1 MPYSNRH
8 TLLVCEYWCS
18 QVQRGYKE
26 IMPTVWDQ
34 RYAQRV
40 QRIQGSAIRELLKV
54 TEIPGAISLAGG
66 LPAGEIFPLEE
77 ISAVTQRILTTQ
89 GQQALQ
95 YGTTEGYTP
104 LRELL
109 AERLTAEGVQV
120 SLDNILITSGSQQGL
135 DLLGKLFVN
144 PGDPLL
150 VESPTY
156 MGALQ
161 AFNPYEPVYVSVRSD
176 SEGIVTDELEVA
188 LKRHPRCMYVLPSFQ
203 NPSGVTF
210 TLERRRQLIELAGRY
225 EVPIIEDD
233 PYSQLR
239 FEGESLPSL
248 LSLEHA
254 RQRQNGQ
261 QDPFYQ
267 GNVILLNTFSKVLT
281 PGLRVAWIVAPAE
294 VISKLTLAKQG
305 TDLHTATFN
314 QMIAYEMARDG
325 FLEKHVP
332 VIRKLY
338 RERRDAMLAALEEY
352 FPDTVSWTHPQGGL
366 FLWVTVPE
374 GIDTA
379 QLLSDALEY
388 RIAFVPGAAFHANG
402 GGTNTMRL
410 SFSNVNPE
418 QIEEGIRRLGK
429 LLHTRMLRA

>member
-1 MPYSNRH
+1 MP
-8 TLLVCEYWCS
+8 
-18 QVQRGYKE
+18 
-26 IMPTVWDQ
+26 IVWEQ

-66 LPAGEIFPLEE
+66 LPAGELFPLEQ
-77 ISAVTQRILTTQ
+77 IAAVTQRILTQQ

-95 YGTTEGYTP
+95 YGPTEGYTP

-109 AERLTAEGVQV
+109 AQRLTQEGITT

-135 DLLGKLFVN
+135 DLLGKLLVN
-144 PGDPLL
+144 PGAPLL

-161 AFNPYEPVYVSVRSD
+161 AFNPYEPEYIAIRSD
-176 SEGIVTDELEVA
+176 NEGIVIDELEPA
-188 LKRHPRCMYVLPSFQ
+188 LQRNPRCMYVLPSFQ

-210 TLERRRQLIELAGRY
+210 TLERRQQLIELAGRY

-239 FEGESLPSL
+239 YEGEPLPSL

-254 RQRQNGQ
+254 RQQRNGQ
-261 QDPFYQ
+261 GDQPYQ
-267 GNVILLNTFSKVLT
+267 GNVILLNTFSKMLV
-281 PGLRVAWIVAPAE
+281 PGLRIAWIVAPAE
-294 VISKLTLAKQG
+294 VIRKLTLIKQG
-305 TDLHTATFN
+305 VDLHTAGLN
-314 QMIAYEMARDG
+314 QMIAYELTRAG
-325 FLEKHVP
+325 FLEEHLP
-332 VIRKLY
+332 AIRKLY
-338 RERRDAMLAALEEY
+338 HERRDAMLAALTEY
-352 FPDTVSWTHPQGGL
+352 FPDNVSWTRPQGGL

-374 GIDTA
+374 NIDTA
-379 QLLSDALEY
+379 LLLKDALEY

-402 GGTNTMRL
+402 SGANTMRL
-410 SFSNVNPE
+410 NFSNVNAE

-429 LLHTRMLRA
+429 LLHTRMLRS

>member
-1 MPYSNRH
+1 
-8 TLLVCEYWCS
+8 
-18 QVQRGYKE
+18 
-26 IMPTVWDQ
+26 MPTVWDQ

-54 TEIPGAISLAGG
+54 TEMPGAISLAGG
-66 LPAGEIFPLEE
+66 LPAGEIFPLEQ
-77 ISAVTQRILTTQ
+77 ISEVTQRILATQ

-95 YGTTEGYTP
+95 YGPTEGYTP

-109 AERLTAEGVQV
+109 AERLSAEGVRV
-120 SLDNILITSGSQQGL
+120 SRDNIVIISGSQQGL

-161 AFNPYEPVYVSVRSD
+161 AFNPYEPQYIAVRSD
-176 SEGIVTDELEVA
+176 EQGIVTAELESA
-188 LKRHPRCMYVLPSFQ
+188 LQRHPTCMYVLPSFQ
-203 NPSGVTF
+203 NPSGITF
-210 TLERRRQLIELAGRY
+210 TLERRLRLIELAGRY
-225 EVPIIEDD
+225 NVPILEDD

-248 LSLEHA
+248 LALEHA
-254 RQRQNGQ
+254 RQQQAGQ
-261 QDPFYQ
+261 EDPFYQ

-294 VISKLTLAKQG
+294 VCRKLTLAKQG

-314 QMIAYEMARDG
+314 QMIAYELMREG
-325 FLEKHVP
+325 FLEQHVP
-332 VIRKLY
+332 VIRALY
-338 RERRDAMLAALEEY
+338 RERRDAMLAALAEY
-352 FPDTVSWTHPQGGL
+352 FPDTVHWTHPEGGL

-402 GGTNTMRL
+402 GGANTMRL
-410 SFSNVNPE
+410 SFSNVNQE

-429 LLHTRMLRA
+429 LLHKHMLKA

>member
-1 MPYSNRH
+1 
-8 TLLVCEYWCS
+8 
-18 QVQRGYKE
+18 
-26 IMPTVWDQ
+26 MPTVWDQ

-66 LPAGEIFPLEE
+66 LPAGEIFPIEQ
-77 ISAVTQRILTTQ
+77 ISEVTQRILATR

-109 AERLTAEGVQV
+109 AERLSAEGVKV
-120 SLDNILITSGSQQGL
+120 SRDNIVIISGSQQGL

-161 AFNPYEPVYVSVRSD
+161 AFNPYEPQYVAVRSD
-176 SEGIVTDELEVA
+176 EQGIVTEELEPA
-188 LKRHPRCMYVLPSFQ
+188 LQRHPTCMYVLPSFQ

-210 TLERRRQLIELAGRY
+210 TLERRQQLIELAGRY
-225 EVPIIEDD
+225 NVPILEDD

-248 LSLEHA
+248 LALEHA
-254 RQRQNGQ
+254 RQQQAGQ
-261 QDPFYQ
+261 EDPFYQ

-281 PGLRVAWIVAPAE
+281 PGLRVAWIVAPEE
-294 VISKLTLAKQG
+294 VCRKVTLAKQG
-305 TDLHTATFN
+305 ADLHTATFN
-314 QMIAYEMARDG
+314 QMIAYELMREG

-332 VIRKLY
+332 VIRALY
-338 RERRDAMLAALEEY
+338 RERRDAMLAALDEY
-352 FPDTVSWTHPQGGL
+352 FPDNVHWTHPEGGL
-366 FLWVTVPE
+366 FLWVTVPA

-402 GGTNTMRL
+402 GGENTMRL
-410 SFSNVNPE
+410 SFSSVNQE

-429 LLHTRMLRA
+429 LLHAHMLKA

>member
-1 MPYSNRH
+1 
-8 TLLVCEYWCS
+8 
-18 QVQRGYKE
+18 
-26 IMPTVWDQ
+26 MPTVWDQ

-54 TEIPGAISLAGG
+54 TEMPGAISLAGG
-66 LPAGEIFPLEE
+66 LPAGEIFPLEQ
-77 ISAVTQRILTTQ
+77 ISEVTQRILATQ

-95 YGTTEGYTP
+95 YGPTEGYTP

-109 AERLTAEGVQV
+109 AERLSAEGVRI
-120 SLDNILITSGSQQGL
+120 SRDNIVIISGSQQGL

-161 AFNPYEPVYVSVRSD
+161 AFNPYEPQYIAVRSD
-176 SEGIVTDELEVA
+176 EQGIVTAELESA
-188 LKRHPRCMYVLPSFQ
+188 LQRHPTCMYVLPSFQ
-203 NPSGVTF
+203 NPSGITF
-210 TLERRRQLIELAGRY
+210 TLERRQQLIELAGRY
-225 EVPIIEDD
+225 NVPILEDD

-248 LSLEHA
+248 LALEHA
-254 RQRQNGQ
+254 RQQQAGQ
-261 QDPFYQ
+261 EDPFYQ

-294 VISKLTLAKQG
+294 VCRKLTLAKQG

-314 QMIAYEMARDG
+314 QMIAYELMREG

-332 VIRKLY
+332 VIRALY
-338 RERRDAMLAALEEY
+338 RERRDAMLAALAEY
-352 FPDTVSWTHPQGGL
+352 FPDTIHWTHPEGGL

-379 QLLSDALEY
+379 QLLGDALEY

-402 GGTNTMRL
+402 GGANTMRL
-410 SFSNVNPE
+410 SFSNVNQE

-429 LLHTRMLRA
+429 LLHKHMLKA